1 MVICSGLFL
10 KLWRDGRSLLEIIS
24 AVGSIAS
31 LFGLIIAILQIQSV
45 KVISV
50 ATQRAVAD
58 TKAQLVQNISI
69 SDLAQA
75 IKLIEQIQEY
85 LGYSKFE
92 LAYVRLQ
99 DLRVL
104 LIQFVAAH
112 SIEEYERE
120 EYENLLKDIGIHSV
134 NLYDAVYKDKVI
146 RVSGINKT
154 LHKALEILIASENQL
169 KLGVPK

>member
-45 KVISV
+45 KDITV

-58 TKAQLVQNISI
+58 TKAQLIQNISI

-75 IKLIEQIQEY
+75 IKLIEHIQEY
-85 LGYSKFE
+85 LGNSKLE

-104 LIQFVAAH
+104 LIQFVASH
-112 SIEEYERE
+112 SIEEEERE
-120 EYENLLKDIGIHSV
+120 EYKSLLKDIGIHSV
-134 NLYDAVYKDKVI
+134 NLYDAVYKEKVI

-154 LHKALEILIASENQL
+154 LQNAAEILIAAENQL
-169 KLGVPK
+169 RLGVPK